1 MVAEAARLV
10 LTWLAYV
17 GLLTAALYVVAWP
30 LASVVARRRG
40 AGRRAYGWRP
50 WVVWL
55 LAVVGVVAA
64 AGPLMADVNRRARV
78 AKARGD
84 VLLLGKAVA
93 AYTAHCGGPP
103 AVDAADGRCPV
114 ATSAARGAVPKALIT
129 AQRNARG
136 AEAGP
141 FATYVP
147 RLPAGWTGAAGVYA
161 YMVDDRGRARVC
173 ASGDGAV
180 ADSLGAGRCPR

>member
-1 MVAEAARLV
+1 MLAEAARLV
-10 LTWLAYV
+10 LTWLAYIGV
-17 GLLTAALYVVAWP
+17 LTAALYVVAWP
-30 LASVVARRRG
+30 LASVS
-40 AGRRAYGWRP
+40 AGRRGTGGRSYGWRP

-55 LAVVGVVAA
+55 LAVLGVVAA
-64 AGPLMADVNRRARV
+64 AGPLMADVDRRARV

-84 VLLLGKAVA
+84 VLRLGRAVA

-103 AVDAADGRCPV
+103 PVEAADGQCPV
-114 ATSAARGAVPKALIT
+114 AASPARGVVPRALLT

-141 FATYVP
+141 FAAYVP
-147 RLPAGWTGAAGVYA
+147 RLPPGWTGASGSYA
-161 YMVDDRGRARVC
+161 YTVDGEGRASVC

-180 ADSLGAGRCPR
+180 ADSLGAGRCPP